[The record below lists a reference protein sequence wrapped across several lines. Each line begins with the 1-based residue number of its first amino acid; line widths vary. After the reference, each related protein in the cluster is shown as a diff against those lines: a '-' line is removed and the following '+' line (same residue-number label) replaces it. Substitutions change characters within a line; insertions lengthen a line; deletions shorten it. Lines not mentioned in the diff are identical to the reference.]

1 MSRAGAEIMWAHVV
15 HLNAGSDAAGLEFL
29 QLNCDDS
36 IVRLL
41 TITRGS
47 CLVEWPSAK
56 REWYERRHL
65 RLPAGQGAA
74 ELAFDVAR
82 LPGWFETMASG
93 FADGSSKG
101 HALHRKAQAVPPP
114 LLSAAFTSQRSW
126 QAPFGPAFASGR
138 PRNEALRRVHT
149 GKRLARD
156 AGAILGER
164 VVLGL
169 RDDDELL
176 EYVSRGRE
184 ARQRQRLATA
194 DQATEREKR
203 VALAHRQACT
213 LPSPNLPCQP
223 TLPTY
228 PANLPSQPAVPTYPA
243 NLPCEPTL
251 PTYPANLPC
260 QPTMRLSCP
269 AHTRHTLAAC
279 HPPRQPCALCARAS
293 AAA

>member
-1 MSRAGAEIMWAHVV
+1 MSRAGAEIMWAHLV

-101 HALHRKAQAVPPP
+101 HALHRKAQAVPP
-114 LLSAAFTSQRSW
+114 
-126 QAPFGPAFASGR
+126 
-138 PRNEALRRVHT
+138 ALF
-149 GKRLARD
+149 
-156 AGAILGER
+156 
-164 VVLGL
+164 
-169 RDDDELL
+169 
-176 EYVSRGRE
+176 
-184 ARQRQRLATA
+184 
-194 DQATEREKR
+194 
-203 VALAHRQACT
+203 
-213 LPSPNLPCQP
+213 
-223 TLPTY
+223 
-228 PANLPSQPAVPTYPA
+228 
-243 NLPCEPTL
+243 
-251 PTYPANLPC
+251 
-260 QPTMRLSCP
+260 
-269 AHTRHTLAAC
+269 
-279 HPPRQPCALCARAS
+279 
-293 AAA
+293 

>member
-101 HALHRKAQAVPPP
+101 HALHRKAQTVPPP
-114 LLSAAFTSQRSW
+114 LLSAAFTSQGPR

-138 PRNEALRRVHT
+138 PRNEAPQRVPT

-184 ARQRQRLATA
+184 ARQRQRRATA

-213 LPSPNLPCQP
+213 LPTYHANLPCQPILPTYRANLPCQP
-223 TLPTY
+223 TL
-228 PANLPSQPAVPTYPA
+228 
-243 NLPCEPTL
+243 
-251 PTYPANLPC
+251 
-260 QPTMRLSCP
+260 RLSCT

>member
-93 FADGSSKG
+93 SLTA
-101 HALHRKAQAVPPP
+101 APKAMH
-114 LLSAAFTSQRSW
+114 FTE
-126 QAPFGPAFASGR
+126 R
-138 PRNEALRRVHT
+138 PRPCLPPSSERRIHLLGASAGALCPGLCLAAPSKRGASTCTNRQEAGERCGRDT
-149 GKRLARD
+149 GRARGAGLARRRR
-156 AGAILGER
+156 AARVRIER
-164 VVLGL
+164 
-169 RDDDELL
+169 
-176 EYVSRGRE
+176 
-184 ARQRQRLATA
+184 
-194 DQATEREKR
+194 
-203 VALAHRQACT
+203 
-213 LPSPNLPCQP
+213 
-223 TLPTY
+223 
-228 PANLPSQPAVPTYPA
+228 
-243 NLPCEPTL
+243 
-251 PTYPANLPC
+251 
-260 QPTMRLSCP
+260 
-269 AHTRHTLAAC
+269 
-279 HPPRQPCALCARAS
+279 
-293 AAA
+293 